1 MRGSYHTKIPSI
13 PNYPLKSL
21 LPEIKD
27 KVTPIQ
33 PFYLTRSMVM
43 VVEGEVPWWKHSV
56 QVSKL
61 DDQDIIITLIY
72 LKDRKRLLNYWNSS
86 PTLQR
91 MFLAELLSDCLYG
104 EVVAICSG
112 VIAVGKAGKK
122 DEELV
127 SWIQTSVIWPVVRDM
142 VELAA
147 YQELWDQAKT
157 ITESQK
163 KPLAR

>member
-1 MRGSYHTKIPSI
+1 M
-13 PNYPLKSL
+13 
-21 LPEIKD
+21 KD

-43 VVEGEVPWWKHSV
+43 MVEGEVPWLKKSV
-56 QVSKL
+56 QVAKL
-61 DDQDIIITLIY
+61 DYHDMIITMTC
-72 LKDRKRLLNYWNSS
+72 LKDKKRLLNYWNSS

-104 EVVAICSG
+104 EVVALCSG
-112 VIAVGKAGKK
+112 VMAAGKAGKK

-142 VELAA
+142 VEIGA
-147 YQELWDQAKT
+147 YQELWHQART

-163 KPLAR
+163 KPLTR